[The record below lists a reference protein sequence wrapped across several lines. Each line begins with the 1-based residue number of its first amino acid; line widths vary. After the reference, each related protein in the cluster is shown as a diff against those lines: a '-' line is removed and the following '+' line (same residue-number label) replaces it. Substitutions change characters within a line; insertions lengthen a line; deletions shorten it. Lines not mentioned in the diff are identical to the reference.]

1 MSESRMWDGMWD
13 RIIGLEIKAHQAWHG
28 RGQTVEGRMIL
39 VDANLHKM
47 AKFYSRAQAFLDEA
61 K

>member
-1 MSESRMWDGMWD
+1 MSESRMWDG
-13 RIIGLEIKAHQAWHG
+13 IIGLDIKAHQAWYD

-39 VDANLHKM
+39 VDENLHKM
-47 AKFYSRAQAFLDEA
+47 VKFYSRVQAFLDEA